1 MRDMFL
7 NAQFFIAWHNDA
19 EVLCESTSGGAFSCL
34 AHYVIEQ
41 GGLVVG
47 AVYADDLS
55 IHHTIARTVEEL
67 APMRGVKYAFGTID
81 KLVYEK
87 VAEALSIGKLVMV
100 TGTPCQIA
108 AMRKRFGNHENLL
121 LVDLVC
127 FGAPAQNVWLKYARW
142 LEAKRGK
149 KLLKINPR
157 DKKYGWGRKTYY
169 GYYWEDGSVTH
180 RLSLFDPY
188 AQLFYSTLG
197 FRACCFNCQFRGENH
212 QSDLTIG
219 DCWGAE
225 RLPIPAERRKNGVS
239 LVVAHNELAAR
250 VLKSC
255 DGEKIEIDESVV
267 RVDNKPYYESPKMRS
282 DYEAFQS
289 DMKTLPFERLIAKYS
304 LQVTKAQWLLQIIK
318 RKVKRILGR

>member
-1 MRDMFL
+1 MKVFAARNRDST
-7 NAQFFIAWHNDA
+7 
-19 EVLCESTSGGAFSCL
+19 VVKSSTSGGVFSAL
-34 AHYVIEQ
+34 ARLVISS
-41 GGLVVG
+41 GGRVFG
-47 AVYADDLS
+47 AVYLKDLS
-55 IHHTIARTVEEL
+55 IVHSMADNEEDL
-67 APMRGVKYAFGTID
+67 ASMRGVKYAFSRID
-81 KLVYEK
+81 KRIYDQIEESLKEKRLV
-87 VAEALSIGKLVMV
+87 LF
-100 TGTPCQIA
+100 TGTPCQSA
-108 AMRKRFGNHENLL
+108 AIRKRFGNDENLIV
-121 LVDLVC
+121 VDLIC
-127 FGAPAQNVWLKYARW
+127 FGAPDQRLWLKYVRW
-142 LEAKRGK
+142 LEDKKGKR
-149 KLLKINPR
+149 LLKINPR